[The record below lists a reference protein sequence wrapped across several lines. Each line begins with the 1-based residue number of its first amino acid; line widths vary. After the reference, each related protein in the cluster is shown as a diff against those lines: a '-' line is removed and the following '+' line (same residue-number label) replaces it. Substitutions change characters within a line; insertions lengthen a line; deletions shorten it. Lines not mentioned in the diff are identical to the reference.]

1 MQTGILHWMRN
12 SFRQAITSKQKKY
25 FRMLGVILCGGQSS
39 RMGSDKGLL
48 KTQSA
53 TWAQLAAD
61 KITSLAL
68 PVVISV
74 NENQFKDY
82 SSLFPASQ
90 LLKDNPSLQLKGP
103 LLGVL
108 SVHRQHPTE
117 DLLVL
122 ACDMPLMEVNILQEL
137 ISLYKQETADAYVFA
152 NDKEPEPLCA
162 IYTARGLQQIIRLY
176 NNNMLARHSMKFVL
190 DHINSFVQPMTPA
203 QTNHFRNF
211 NAHAQLNGL

>member
-1 MQTGILHWMRN
+1 
-12 SFRQAITSKQKKY
+12 
-25 FRMLGVILCGGQSS
+25 MLGVILCGGQSS

-48 KTQSA
+48 KTQSE

-61 KITSLAL
+61 KITMLGL

-74 NENQFKDY
+74 NEHQFRDY
-82 SSLFPASQ
+82 NNLFPATQ

-108 SVHRQHPTE
+108 STHRQYPAE

-122 ACDMPLMEVNILQEL
+122 ACDMPLMEVSILREL
-137 ISLYKQETADAYVFA
+137 VSLYKKETADAYVFA

-162 IYTARGLQQIIRLY
+162 IYTANGLKQIIRLY
-176 NNNMLARHSMKFVL
+176 NNNMLARHSMKFAL
-190 DHINSFVQPMTPA
+190 EQINSFVQPMMVGHER
-203 QTNHFRNF
+203 HFRNF